1 VKRSFK
7 RRLKERQKP
16 KTATT
21 RDAILRAAVRILARD
36 GFPALSARS
45 VAQEAG
51 TNLAL
56 LNYHFG
62 SKQRLLLAIYDVL
75 DADRLER
82 QQRLYA
88 DAAAPLSVKW
98 RRAVEY
104 YRADLADGYIR
115 VLKELSAHG
124 YSNAVIGRRVR
135 DRMRGWLQLLEGVAR
150 AELPKLGLDIEPE
163 LAVSALGSF
172 WQGMDERIL
181 LGESEAQG
189 RFFAILDQVG
199 DWIERQERRAKMGGR
214 KHARA
219 RAS

>member
-1 VKRSFK
+1 MKRSFK
-7 RRLKERQKP
+7 KLKERQRP

-45 VAQEAG
+45 IAREAG

-88 DAAAPLSVKW
+88 DATAPLSVKW

-135 DRMRGWLQLLEGVAR
+135 GRMRGWLRLLEGVAR
-150 AELPKLGLDIEPE
+150 TALPKLGVDLDPE
-163 LAVSALGSF
+163 LVVSALGSF

-181 LGESEAQG
+181 LGETEAQG
-189 RFFAILDQVG
+189 RFFAILDEIG
-199 DWIERQERRAKMGGR
+199 NWIETQERQANMGGR
-214 KHARA
+214 KNARA
-219 RAS
+219 RAG